1 VSWLSDPAR
10 PLNEE
15 ARHAAARRQ
24 AGLTKPPGSLGRL
37 EEIAITLAAMQG
49 ETCPTVDP
57 VQILIFA
64 GDHGVAAAGVSAY
77 PQSVTAQMVANMA
90 TGGAAISTLARALN
104 AGLELIVL
112 GTVGEIAHELLSPSM
127 RLINVAPSTRDFS
140 HEPAMTNTELD
151 ACLVA
156 GGEAVERAVTGRGC
170 RLIIGGEMGIGNSTT
185 AAALACAL
193 LDRPASELAGPGTGL
208 DAVGIARKVA
218 LIERALQ
225 LHRAALDTP
234 LEALRRVAGFEIA
247 ALVGAHLCAAQLGVP
262 ILVDGF
268 IATSAALAATR
279 ILPGTRDWMLFGH
292 RSREPGH
299 AVLLE
304 ALDAEPLLDLGLR
317 LGEGS
322 GAASVLPLLRLAC
335 TLHRKMAS
343 FAEAGVDEAPS

>member
-1 VSWLSDPAR
+1 MSWWSELAR
-10 PLNEE
+10 PLNED

-57 VQILIFA
+57 VQILVFA
-64 GDHGVAAAGVSAY
+64 GDHGIATSGVSAY
-77 PQSVTAQMVANMA
+77 PQSVTAQMVTNMA
-90 TGGAAISTLARALN
+90 TGGAAISALARALD

-112 GTVGEIAHELLSPSM
+112 GTVGEVAHESLSSSV
-127 RLINVAPSTRDFS
+127 RLIDVAPSTQDFS
-140 HEPAMTNTELD
+140 REPAMTNAELD
-151 ACLVA
+151 VCLAA
-156 GGEAVERAVTGRGC
+156 GGEAVERAVTGQGC
-170 RLIIGGEMGIGNSTT
+170 RLVIGGEMGIGNSTA

-193 LDRPASELAGPGTGL
+193 LGHPASELTGPGTGL
-208 DAVGIARKVA
+208 DAAGIARKA
-218 LIERALQ
+218 TLIERALQ
-225 LHRAALDTP
+225 LHRADLNTP
-234 LEALRRVAGFEIA
+234 IEALRRVAGFEIA
-247 ALVGAHLCAAQLGVP
+247 ALAGAYLRVAQLGVP
-262 ILVDGF
+262 VLVDGF

-304 ALDAEPLLDLGLR
+304 ALDAKPLLDLGLR

-322 GAASVLPLLRLAC
+322 GAASALPLLRLAC
-335 TLHRKMAS
+335 TLHREMAS
-343 FAEAGVDEAPS
+343 FAEAGVDEALP